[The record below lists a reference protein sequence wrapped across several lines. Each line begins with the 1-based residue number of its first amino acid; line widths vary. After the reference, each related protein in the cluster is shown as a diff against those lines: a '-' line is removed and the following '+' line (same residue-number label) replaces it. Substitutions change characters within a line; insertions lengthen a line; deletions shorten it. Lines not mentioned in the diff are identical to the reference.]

1 MSGSYKQQR
10 KNLVKEYPVGC
21 MVELIHM
28 DDAQAPP
35 EGTTGKVMHIDGIG
49 TIHVAWKNGSTLG
62 VVPGVDM
69 IRKISSTE
77 K

>member
-1 MSGSYKQQR
+1 MNGSYKQQR
-10 KNLVKEYPVGC
+10 KTLIREYPVGC

-28 DDAQAPP
+28 EDAQAPP
-35 EGTTGKVMHIDGIG
+35 EGTIGKVMHIDGIG

-69 IRKISSTE
+69 IRKISST
-77 K
+77 